1 MHKRYITYTTI
12 SVLLL
17 LPIIIYL
24 NINTIIRLLIIK
36 AIQKK
41 YAFTSSGAQI
51 SIDSVSLTFGCS
63 RNKKIANSS
72 SEEGS
77 YRYSSRREEKS
88 CWNLELNHIHITNSA
103 SYTAA
108 TANKNKEE
116 DNDDFQAPY
125 ALHLQKLRI
134 SLSCPFAVLSLLQL
148 PIATTHF
155 FGMSSSLPRLYC
167 NGLDFFIGFRVRSI
181 DNFEISGL
189 SVFYVEDGGDDE
201 SNKEKKQLEEIKSGM
216 LLLERGKRQKQFD
229 FILQP
234 TSLSWYESPTNKQV
248 ISAIEEQ
255 DEQINIDM
263 ILMKQNQNRKFRG
276 RIKLFPSSSV
286 EVLDDDQRLGIELIS
301 DTQCLILYANSIDER
316 DEWIDALND
325 VITKLRYNH
334 NGGGGNGN
342 APWFEVLIAESN
354 ARKVRWQQRE
364 KIQREKW
371 LQKWQTN
378 IKDEDTDKD
387 DEDEDELEKEQD
399 EEGDTNTEEDDSGT
413 TDSDKGGSFLL
424 GIRNALD
431 GQRSH
436 VKTKRFEDSLE
447 IRIGRMIIQQVDIY
461 INDRTHLHL
470 DTENAWRSS
479 FIGSSNELRTHL
491 RLNLYPKLLLD
502 SSGHAI
508 KTSITDYTG
517 KKDYEFGD
525 ITKAA
530 VAKAGDAVLEFTG
543 KEDYEFGDIT
553 KRVVNNIGEGVKDFT
568 GKDEYQFGDI
578 TKTIWSKISPK
589 KPNDKKRYEVE
600 EVEGRQLTDEL

>member
-1 MHKRYITYTTI
+1 
-12 SVLLL
+12 LLEF
-17 LPIIIYL
+17 
-24 NINTIIRLLIIK
+24 R
-36 AIQKK
+36 
-41 YAFTSSGAQI
+41 
-51 SIDSVSLTFGCS
+51 ID
-63 RNKKIANSS
+63 I
-72 SEEGS
+72 
-77 YRYSSRREEKS
+77 
-88 CWNLELNHIHITNSA
+88 ELNHIHITNSA
-103 SYTAA
+103 SYTAT
-108 TANKNKEE
+108 TANNNKKEK
-116 DNDDFQAPY
+116 DDDYQAPHS
-125 ALHLQKLRI
+125 LHLKTLRI
-134 SLSCPFAVLSLLQL
+134 SLSGPFAVLSLLQL
-148 PIATTHF
+148 PIATTNF

-181 DNFEISGL
+181 DNLEISGL
-189 SVFYVEDGGDDE
+189 SVFYVEDERDNG
-201 SNKEKKQLEEIKSGM
+201 NVEKKQLEEIKSGM
-216 LLLERGKRQKQFD
+216 LWLERGKRQKQFD

-255 DEQINIDM
+255 DEEINIDM
-263 ILMKQNQNRKFRG
+263 ILSKQNQNRKFRG

-286 EVLDDDQRLGIELIS
+286 EVLDDDQRFGIELIS
-301 DTQCLILYANSIDER
+301 DTQCLILYANSTEER
-316 DEWIDALND
+316 DEWINALNSAIID
-325 VITKLRYNH
+325 LRYNY

-364 KIQREKW
+364 KIQRERW

-378 IKDEDTDKD
+378 MKDEDIDNNDED
-387 DEDEDELEKEQD
+387 DEVEKEEVD
-399 EEGDTNTEEDDSGT
+399 ENELNTIIEEDSTSD
-413 TDSDKGGSFLL
+413 DKGGSFLL

-600 EVEGRQLTDEL
+600 DDDGRQTDEL

>member
-1 MHKRYITYTTI
+1 
-12 SVLLL
+12 
-17 LPIIIYL
+17 
-24 NINTIIRLLIIK
+24 
-36 AIQKK
+36 
-41 YAFTSSGAQI
+41 
-51 SIDSVSLTFGCS
+51 
-63 RNKKIANSS
+63 
-72 SEEGS
+72 
-77 YRYSSRREEKS
+77 
-88 CWNLELNHIHITNSA
+88 LNHIHITNSA

-108 TANKNKEE
+108 TANKNKQE
-116 DNDDFQAPY
+116 DNDDYKANY
-125 ALHLQKLRI
+125 ALHLKTLRI
-134 SLSCPFAVLSLLQL
+134 SLSGPFAVLSLLQL

-181 DNFEISGL
+181 DTLEISGL
-189 SVFYVEDGGDDE
+189 SVFYVEDGVDAVNSG
-201 SNKEKKQLEEIKSGM
+201 KEQQLDEIKSGM
-216 LLLERGKRQKQFD
+216 LWLERGKRQKQFD
-229 FILQP
+229 FTLQP

-263 ILMKQNQNRKFRG
+263 ILSKQNQNRKFRG

-286 EVLDDDQRLGIELIS
+286 EVLDNYDQRLSIELIS
-301 DTQCLILYANSIDER
+301 DTQCLILHANSIEER
-316 DEWIDALND
+316 DEWTNALND
-325 VITKLRYNH
+325 AIIDLRYNH

-371 LQKWQTN
+371 LQKWQSN
-378 IKDEDTDKD
+378 MDIDSGDED
-387 DEDEDELEKEQD
+387 DEVEKEEVD
-399 EEGDTNTEEDDSGT
+399 ENELNTSIEDDSGT

-553 KRVVNNIGEGVKDFT
+553 KTVVNNIGEGVKDFT